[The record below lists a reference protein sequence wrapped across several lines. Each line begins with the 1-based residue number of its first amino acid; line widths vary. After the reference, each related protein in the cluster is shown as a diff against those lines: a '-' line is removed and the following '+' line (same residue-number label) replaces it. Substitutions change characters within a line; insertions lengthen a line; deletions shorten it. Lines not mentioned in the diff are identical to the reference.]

1 MTFPLTKGWQ
11 NFYINHSSDPPCR
24 RSATLQIH
32 LGTSTTLQMPT
43 NCHQQ
48 SLTTLQMPNT
58 GIILPTKWLATL
70 QIHSVPREICRLL
83 NALYIDP
90 WVAIDS
96 QSNNGHSSDDIA
108 LTACYQ
114 IGYSSDGLKRLTVP
128 VFEYTPSDL
137 IMNQRK
143 YECATIDPVALLKTV
158 DTLQIIRHTRTPP
171 SNWVLFRSNRQGTLQ
186 MPQKDLEIQMDTL
199 QIYPNDIDGSCRRP

>member
-1 MTFPLTKGWQ
+1 
-11 NFYINHSSDPPCR
+11 
-24 RSATLQIH
+24 
-32 LGTSTTLQMPT
+32 MPT

-158 DTLQIIRHTRTPP
+158 DTLQIIRHTNSTIQ
-171 SNWVLFRSNRQGTLQ
+171 LGTLQ

>member
-1 MTFPLTKGWQ
+1 M
-11 NFYINHSSDPPCR
+11 
-24 RSATLQIH
+24 
-32 LGTSTTLQMPT
+32 
-43 NCHQQ
+43 
-48 SLTTLQMPNT
+48 
-58 GIILPTKWLATL
+58 
-70 QIHSVPREICRLL
+70 
-83 NALYIDP
+83 
-90 WVAIDS
+90 AIDS